1 MTAKFSS
8 DMRSRLPT
16 LRRPVRPQPTRYLLC
31 VFITAVVLA
40 TGAVPVNARAQVVV
54 ENTLGS
60 SWTTTSEWTLEE
72 DLRIWGPPGGYLGDV
87 IALVADSRD
96 NMYILD
102 GTTQEIQVFD
112 AEGGFL
118 RTLGGQGQGPGE
130 FREALGP
137 AIAPGDTLWVADQG
151 APRYSIFGPDGTL
164 IGTRVRRATWGLI
177 TERCTIAPDGS
188 YMEWGVRYPN
198 RERSDDPSDVDLVHY
213 YPVRVSPDAEQL
225 DTLPYLEFTLQ
236 LADLPSVGLRRP
248 VRFGPRLKKALGC
261 RDDVWFASSG
271 EYRVYRRS
279 LAGDTTVVLTLEGVR
294 PAAVDEADRD
304 EVRATFERYPEL
316 GAALMADHLRAL
328 PEDKPVIA
336 GLFVDGAGHVFA
348 VPEASGVNAGT
359 AIDVFR
365 EDGVFLGRMAVPE
378 AVRIDPGTAYAT
390 GDYLLFAAED
400 EAGTPYVTRLR
411 IRR

>member
-1 MTAKFSS
+1 M
-8 DMRSRLPT
+8 
-16 LRRPVRPQPTRYLLC
+16 
-31 VFITAVVLA
+31 FITAVVLA

>member
-1 MTAKFSS
+1 M
-8 DMRSRLPT
+8 
-16 LRRPVRPQPTRYLLC
+16 V
-31 VFITAVVLA
+31 
-40 TGAVPVNARAQVVV
+40 
-54 ENTLGS
+54 
-60 SWTTTSEWTLEE
+60 
-72 DLRIWGPPGGYLGDV
+72 GGIDIFAHL
-87 IALVADSRD
+87 
-96 NMYILD
+96 
-102 GTTQEIQVFD
+102 QVFD

-279 LAGDTTVVLTLEGVR
+279 LAGDTTVALTLEGVR

-328 PEDKPVIA
+328 PENKPVIA
-336 GLFVDGAGHVFA
+336 GLFVDGAGHVFV
-348 VPEASGVNAGT
+348 VPETSRVDAGR

-365 EDGVFLGRMAVPE
+365 EDGKFLGRATVPE
-378 AVRIDPGTAYAT
+378 AVGIDPGKAYAT
-390 GDYLLFAAED
+390 GDYLLFAGED